1 MYKIIGGDQKEYGP
15 VTAAD
20 IRQWIAEHR
29 LNAQSKVL
37 AEGSADWKPLSE
49 FPEFADALRAGP
61 QPAPTPAPFATS
73 PGPGSSGGGRAAALQ
88 QVSTPALW
96 LLVVGIIDLTLTG
109 FDLVSRLFLT
119 NTADVMRQLQM
130 LPQEMRSI
138 MEKLM
143 GPAGIALD
151 LAGLVVDVLI
161 ILGATRMKVL
171 QSHGLAVAAS
181 VLAVLPCLSP
191 CCILSMPFGIWA
203 LVVLLRPEV
212 KSQFS

>member
-29 LNAQSKVL
+29 LNAHSKVL

-73 PGPGSSGGGRAAALQ
+73 AGTSGSSGRAAALH
-88 QVSTPALW
+88 QVGTPALW

-109 FDLVSRLFLT
+109 FDLLSRLFLT
-119 NTADVMRQLQM
+119 HTADVMRQLQM
-130 LPQEMRSI
+130 LPAEMRSI

-171 QSHGLAVAAS
+171 QNHGLAVAAS
-181 VLAVLPCLSP
+181 VLALLPCLSP